1 MNPAKLLAQLLVLLI
16 IIQPM
21 FYCQVYADE
30 TADPEQQYRDI
41 TKRILLQAIEIE
53 RFSLNYRLAG
63 GQQPKFR
70 RLRYFLSQETGAA
83 GGMAFELV
91 ATDQLRDGR
100 KRPLKID
107 TGAIKDSLRASLVS
121 SIIAGS
127 GSGLELAS
135 NSLTAVRNKK
145 IGYDSRSA
153 TAHVASQM
161 KILDDLLT
169 QRGVLVEAHKDHPAY
184 AAAKCEGTI
193 FREMRNEMLYEYGQ
207 FNESIT
213 RYRTYENI
221 FYALNIPTNVIGA
234 MSSYYGVR
242 GVANPYYNGPS
253 NILFVISGALTIAS
267 PLLST
272 AGANMA
278 GRMASHRLAKLAKE
292 EPCDPAE
299 LNVNAKRLQD
309 ALQSLDPTGTKYPT
323 AVWRTA
329 EYTKDIEQSGRQLR
343 NEARLMNHLEQVAV
357 QSNVIGPPIGGTL
370 LAQGILG
377 TVGHYEYGGTRKELD
392 LNYKGAVTGLVGTST
407 AVGVTAA
414 GYLAGSY
421 YFHQMKKKN
430 RLPRQ
435 IIGERLKF
443 LDSVEKIVKQL

>member
-1 MNPAKLLAQLLVLLI
+1 MNPAKLLARLLVLLI
-16 IIQPM
+16 IVQPM
-21 FYCQVYADE
+21 FYCLVYADE
-30 TADPEQQYRDI
+30 TGDPEQQYRDI
-41 TKRILLQAIEIE
+41 TKRILLQGIEIE

-70 RLRYFLSQETGAA
+70 RLRYFLSQEAGAA

-91 ATDQLRDGR
+91 ATDQLKTGR

-107 TGAIKDSLRASLVS
+107 TAAIKDSLKASLVT

-135 NSLTAVRNKK
+135 NSLMAMRNKK
-145 IGYDSRSA
+145 RGYDSRGA
-153 TAHVASQM
+153 TEHVASEI
-161 KILDDLLT
+161 KILDELLE
-169 QRGVLVEAHKDHPAY
+169 QREALVEANKDHAAY
-184 AAAKCEGTI
+184 DTAKYEGTI
-193 FREMRNEMLYEYGQ
+193 LREMRIAMLYEYGQ
-207 FNESIT
+207 FNRSIT

-221 FYALNIPTNVIGA
+221 FYAFNIPTNVIGA
-234 MSSYYGVR
+234 ISSYYGVR
-242 GVANPYYNGPS
+242 GVANPKFNGPS
-253 NILFVISGALTIAS
+253 NMLFVISGALTTVS

-272 AGANMA
+272 VGANIA
-278 GRMASHRLAKLAKE
+278 GRIASHRLSKLAKE
-292 EPCDPAE
+292 EPYNPAE
-299 LNVNAKRLQD
+299 LSVNAKRLED
-309 ALQSLDPTGTKYPT
+309 ALQILDPTGTKYPS
-323 AVWRTA
+323 AVWRA
-329 EYTKDIEQSGRQLR
+329 SEYTKDIEQSSRQLR

-377 TVGHYEYGGTRKELD
+377 TVGHYQYGDTLKELD

-443 LDSVEKIVKQL
+443 LDGVEKTVKLL